1 MFALERRGWCLV
13 LFRCLNKAW
22 EASSSYAG
30 HLSLLGLRLESHRRA
45 TGSVGTRFINGVFTN
60 PQMRK
65 VLWGFID
72 KGTKSLLETPPW

>member
-1 MFALERRGWCLV
+1 MQGTYF
-13 LFRCLNKAW
+13 
-22 EASSSYAG
+22 
-30 HLSLLGLRLESHRRA
+30 LGLRLESHRQG